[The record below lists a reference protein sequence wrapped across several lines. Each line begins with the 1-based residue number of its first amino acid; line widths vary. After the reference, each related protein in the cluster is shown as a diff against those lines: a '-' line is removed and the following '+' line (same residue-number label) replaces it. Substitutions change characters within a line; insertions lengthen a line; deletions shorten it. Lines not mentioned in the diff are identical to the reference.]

1 MIRLDKFLADT
12 GYGTRSKTKQLVRSG
27 AVLINGEKAPSS
39 DVKINPESDIVTVN
53 GKTAA
58 YEEFEYYMLNKPA
71 GVISASTDRVEKTVV
86 DLITEKKRRDLFPV
100 GRLDRDTEGLL
111 IITNDGMLANRLL
124 APGKHV
130 DKVYKVIVTGRLD
143 EEDVE
148 ALKEGLD
155 IGDEKLT
162 KPAVLSIIKIAEE
175 STNDE
180 TTINVSTI
188 DETIADETIAEETAV
203 DETAFDETMAED
215 IMTEEITTEAEV
227 TITEGRFHQVKR
239 MFEARGHKVIYLKRL
254 SMGRLKLDE
263 SLPTGEYRKLTEEEK
278 KMLLN

>member
-148 ALKEGLD
+148 AFKEGLD

-180 TTINVSTI
+180 TTI
-188 DETIADETIAEETAV
+188 DETIADETIAEETTV
-203 DETAFDETMAED
+203 DETMAED